1 MTPQAVLLPGSE
13 MRVLHLT
20 HSIDPARGGISEAL
34 RQTVLGRGMR
44 HQVLTLDAPG
54 APWLRDFP
62 APVHALGP
70 TGGYGW
76 TPRLLPWLHAQG
88 AEHDAWVVH
97 GLWQYHGLAVRQAA
111 RCLGRPYFVVP
122 HGMLDPWFKRR
133 YPFKHMKKWLYWPWA
148 EYRVLRDARTV
159 LFTSEEEQAAAPASF
174 WLYRARTAVV
184 GLGLALDASAQTSTA
199 AAFLQAYP
207 ALDGRRLV
215 LFLGRLHPK
224 KGADL
229 LLQAFAQVAAGDDTL
244 ALVMAGPDHAG
255 SAATLQA
262 AAAALGIAHQVV
274 WPGMLQGTLKWSAL
288 RAAEVF
294 VLPSHQENFGIAVV
308 EALATGL
315 PVIVSRRVNIW
326 REIVA
331 DGAGWAGPAT
341 AQDTAR
347 MLHHSL
353 GLSPVQRQQASDS
366 ALRCFERRFLRDSVA
381 LRWRQALAGYG

>member
-1 MTPQAVLLPGSE
+1 MTPQTVVLPESE

-34 RQTVLGRGMR
+34 RQTVLAKGMR

-54 APWLRDFP
+54 APWLADFP
-62 APVHALGP
+62 AHVYALGP

-76 TPRLLPWLHAQG
+76 TPRLLPWLHTHG

-111 RCLGRPYFVVP
+111 RSLGRPYFVVP

-133 YPFKHMKKWLYWPWA
+133 YPFKHLKKWLYWPWA
-148 EYRVLRDARTV
+148 EYRVLRDAKAV
-159 LFTSEEEQAAAPASF
+159 LFTSEEEEAAAADSF
-174 WLYRARTAVV
+174 KLYRARAAVV
-184 GLGLALDASAQTSTA
+184 GLGLALDDTAQASTA

-207 ALDGRRLV
+207 ALQGRRLV

-244 ALVMAGPDHAG
+244 RLVMAGPEHAG

-262 AAAALGIAHQVV
+262 AAAALGIAHKVV
-274 WPGMLQGTLKWSAL
+274 WPGLLQGTLKWSAL

-294 VLPSHQENFGIAVV
+294 VLPSHQENFGMAVV

-315 PVIVSRRVNIW
+315 PVIVSQRVNIW

-341 AQDTAR
+341 AQATAR
-347 MLHHSL
+347 MLQTSL
-353 GLSPVQRQQASDS
+353 ALTPPQRQLAGAQAQ
-366 ALRCFERRFLRDSVA
+366 RCFQRRFHRNAVMQ
-381 LRWRQALAGYG
+381 RWCQALTDHG